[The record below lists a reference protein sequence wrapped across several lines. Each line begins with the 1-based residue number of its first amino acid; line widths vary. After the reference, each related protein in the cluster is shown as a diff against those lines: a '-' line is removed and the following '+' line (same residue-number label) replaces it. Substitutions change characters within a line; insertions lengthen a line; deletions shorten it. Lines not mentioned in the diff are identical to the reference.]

1 MTRAMFS
8 GTRAQT
14 KDGVLEIHTANK
26 LLIQGGSDGSLQS
39 YEREIS
45 EALGAEIHLRIV
57 PEEEKTAAE
66 ETSAV
71 EKLLDKAKGLDIEV
85 IYK

>member
-1 MTRAMFS
+1 MTRALFN
-8 GTRAQT
+8 GTRVQT

-26 LLIQGGSDGSLQS
+26 LLIQGGSDGVQS

-45 EALGAEIHLRIV
+45 EALGADIRIRIV
-57 PEEEKTAAE
+57 PVEEKTAAE
-66 ETSAV
+66 ELSAV